1 MPRSAGQIRPPRPW
15 PSPPTGLPPPDQ
27 VLRVS
32 TLPALPSRCVSSAV
46 ALAGSPAAA
55 PPRAP
60 HRHEARSPSRTC
72 LLSCPSAYV
81 HLTRKRDLV
90 VPLSDSNGLPRG
102 DGTQTAH
109 RGRQAEPCHAWR
121 SAAAAP
127 FSGRLRSLWVARAKS
142 SSVPSALLL
151 PELFA
156 GIFSLLQLHVPFQ
169 FLGNLVL
176 KWTTTCNLSFHFLTP
191 HSLYLHLISP
201 LPLGIYTSSLLKL
214 LFLRSPMNFMLLNP
228 MDAILSLVD
237 FTLIASL

>member
-15 PSPPTGLPPPDQ
+15 PSPPIGLPPPDQ

-156 GIFSLLQLHVPFQ
+156 GIFSLLQAPTSPLQEGRTGHRLRQPPGSLVIRFQ
-169 FLGNLVL
+169 FIPFAALGSPDIHGFGL
-176 KWTTTCNLSFHFLTP
+176 KP
-191 HSLYLHLISP
+191 
-201 LPLGIYTSSLLKL
+201 
-214 LFLRSPMNFMLLNP
+214 
-228 MDAILSLVD
+228 
-237 FTLIASL
+237 